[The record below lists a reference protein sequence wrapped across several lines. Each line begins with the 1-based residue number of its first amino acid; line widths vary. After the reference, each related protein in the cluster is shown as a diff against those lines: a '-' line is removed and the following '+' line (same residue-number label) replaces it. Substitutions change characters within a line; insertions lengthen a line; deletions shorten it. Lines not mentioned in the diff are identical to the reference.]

1 MYGDV
6 SQTRATSSLLWP
18 SSEVGAHQT
27 PAPLQMN
34 DKVTSQAHKACVSS
48 KFTDAAKAL
57 LSSPLPP
64 ELIVDFKGKS
74 FIVGQIIYVNRRRMR
89 ALFILVL
96 TNLFDQ
102 FFSIFPKKRYGTKKS
117 GLLVKAGSPLL
128 PPALRNSTSES
139 SVNVVNGDDTRVG
152 RFSVCRTLSDGA
164 GESYVRRK
172 LESEDSSYDSDY
184 ECSDSYPTLP
194 TEQQNVD
201 VSDRLDSSVRGLA
214 AHPSHRSESVHE
226 DVSRTVSDTLAAEF
240 SEYVCVINPTVH
252 R

>member
-102 FFSIFPKKRYGTKKS
+102 FFSIFPKKRYGTVKNQACLSKQVHRYFHRRCATRHQRVAS
-117 GLLVKAGSPLL
+117 MLSTATTHGWAVFRFAGRSVMGLVRATFAANSSQRIPVMTRITSA
-128 PPALRNSTSES
+128 PTAIRHFPRNSKMLTFLTVWIRQYEDLLLTRRIAPSRFTKTCPAPCPILSLPSSASTS
-139 SVNVVNGDDTRVG
+139 V
-152 RFSVCRTLSDGA
+152 L
-164 GESYVRRK
+164 
-172 LESEDSSYDSDY
+172 
-184 ECSDSYPTLP
+184 
-194 TEQQNVD
+194 
-201 VSDRLDSSVRGLA
+201 
-214 AHPSHRSESVHE
+214 
-226 DVSRTVSDTLAAEF
+226 
-240 SEYVCVINPTVH
+240 
-252 R
+252 